1 MEDPLKSTRS
11 TAEDIMRRRTTVHRN
26 EKATR
31 VSIGAGAT
39 SVSAVGKRG
48 IESSRAIDRKREARI
63 VAGRKKTTQ
72 GQSVRENSCLNKV
85 AIGKATSGE
94 RRKFGLGVRGR

>member
-1 MEDPLKSTRS
+1 MEDPLKSTKS
-11 TAEDIMRRRTTVHRN
+11 TAEDIMRRISMIHRN

-31 VSIGAGAT
+31 VSIGASST
-39 SVSAVGKRG
+39 SMSVVGKRG

-63 VAGRKKTTQ
+63 VAGRKKRTQ
-72 GQSVRENSCLNKV
+72 GQSVRENSCHNKV
-85 AIGKATSGE
+85 AIGKAISGE